1 MTTRE
6 EFALGFALSAYAV
19 VMKELMNPG
28 RKCPEVGELEKL
40 DRDTI
45 RGAVEM
51 ADLLL
56 AELQKPPVK
65 VSTPS

>member
-6 EFALGFALSAYAV
+6 QFALGFALSAYEI
-19 VMKELMNPG
+19 VMKELMSPG
-28 RKCPEVGELEKL
+28 RKFPEVGELEKM
-40 DRDTI
+40 DRGTI

-51 ADLLL
+51 ADLLI

-65 VSTPS
+65 D